1 MRPGAG
7 AKFRRGSSAL
17 MRHSMAWPEGLS
29 CSWVTLSGSPA
40 ADLAEDLEADSLDAV
55 ELNMAIEE
63 ALGVSIPDE
72 ELKNVKTVG
81 DIVRYLEA
89 HQE

>member
-1 MRPGAG
+1 MFEQIRNIIA
-7 AKFRRGSSAL
+7 
-17 MRHSMAWPEGLS
+17 ETLS
-29 CSWVTLSGSPA
+29 CDLEAVTHE

>member
-1 MRPGAG
+1 MTFEEM
-7 AKFRRGSSAL
+7 KKIVVDTL
-17 MRHSMAWPEGLS
+17 NCEEDK
-29 CSWVTLSGSPA
+29 VTMEASLT
-40 ADLAEDLEADSLDAV
+40 EDLEADSLDAV